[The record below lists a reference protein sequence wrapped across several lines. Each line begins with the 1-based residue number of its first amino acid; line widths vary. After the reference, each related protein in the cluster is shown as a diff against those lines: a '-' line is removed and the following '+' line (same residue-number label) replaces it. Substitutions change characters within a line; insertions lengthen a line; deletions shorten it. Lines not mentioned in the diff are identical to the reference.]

1 MNSSTH
7 VPGVQFSNRT
17 RWASRG
23 AISFLMQQGVENP
36 GVLSLAA
43 GLVDPKTLPVQ
54 LAQDQLKELLS
65 DDSRARECLQYGT
78 TPGSEHLRQELLPF
92 FTELEHSTP
101 EELNLSADDLVLS
114 TGSQQLLSLVCDA
127 LFDPGDICLVAAPT
141 YFVFLGALE
150 AVGARAVSVKT
161 DERGMCPDAL
171 HQTLTDLEE
180 QGELGRV
187 KLIYLVSYYENPSGV
202 SLATERRQQIVEL
215 AKQWSKSHRLMILE
229 DAAYRE
235 LQYDGE
241 VFPSVWSF
249 DRDRQHVIYT
259 QTFSKSFSPGV
270 RVGFGIL
277 PEDLKKP
284 ISDLKGN
291 DDFGSA
297 HLNQRLMAQVLT
309 SGKYREH
316 VEQVKASYQAKR
328 DAMLAAAEAY
338 FSDLDGVTWLHPH
351 GGLYVW
357 MSLPDKIPT
366 GFDSPLFE
374 RAVHS
379 HNVMYVPG
387 ELCFSADAVER
398 NHMRLS
404 YGVLTPEFIDRGM
417 KSLSLAIRDVLESES
432 LSSNP

>member
-7 VPGVQFSNRT
+7 IPGIQFSNRT

-43 GLVDPKTLPVQ
+43 GLVDPNTLPVQ
-54 LAQDQLKELLS
+54 LAQTQLSELLA
-65 DDSRARECLQYGT
+65 DESRARECLQYGT
-78 TPGSEHLRQELLPF
+78 TPGSEHLRQALLPF
-92 FTELEHSTP
+92 FSKLEKSTP
-101 EELNLSADDLVLS
+101 EGLDLSADDLVLS

-150 AVGARAVSVKT
+150 AVGARAISVKT
-161 DERGMCPDAL
+161 DGRGMCPDAL
-171 HQTLTDLEE
+171 NQTLTDLEQ

-202 SLATERRQQIVEL
+202 SLATDRRQKIVEL
-215 AKQWSKSHRLMILE
+215 ARAWSKSHRVMILE

-241 VFPSVWSF
+241 VYPSLWSF
-249 DRDRQHVIYT
+249 DSDRQSVIYT

-277 PEDLKKP
+277 PDDLKKP

-297 HLNQRLMAQVLT
+297 HLNQRLMAQVLA
-309 SGKYREH
+309 SGNYEEH
-316 VEQVKASYQAKR
+316 VGQVKASYTLKR
-328 DAMLAAAEAY
+328 DAMLNAAEQY
-338 FSDLDGVTWLHPH
+338 FSDLDGVHWQHPH

-357 MSLPDKIPT
+357 MSLPEHVPT
-366 GFDSPLFE
+366 GFDSRLFE
-374 RAVHS
+374 TAVKT

-387 ELCFSADAVER
+387 ELCFAGDAIEH

-404 YGVLTPEFIDRGM
+404 YGVLTPERIDEGM
-417 KSLSLAIRDVLESES
+417 KNLSQAIREIL
-432 LSSNP
+432 

>member
-1 MNSSTH
+1 MTAI
-7 VPGVQFSNRT
+7 PGLQLSNRSQ
-17 RWASRG
+17 RASRG

-43 GLVDPKTLPVQ
+43 GLVDPSTLPVE
-54 LAQDQLKELLS
+54 LAQQQLTELLG

-78 TPGSEHLRQELLPF
+78 TPGSEHLRQEMLPF
-92 FTELEHSTP
+92 FATLEKTTS
-101 EELNLSADDLVLS
+101 EELGLSSDDIVLT
-114 TGSQQLLSLVCDA
+114 TGSQQLLALTCDA

-150 AVGARAVSVKT
+150 AVGARAISVKT
-161 DERGMCPDAL
+161 DGDGMCPEAL
-171 HQTLTDLEE
+171 NETLADLE
-180 QGELGRV
+180 QKGELGRV

-202 SLATERRQQIVEL
+202 SLATDRRKRIVEL
-215 AKQWSKSHRLMILE
+215 AKEWSKSHRLMMLE

-241 VFPSVWSF
+241 VYPSIWSF
-249 DRDRQHVIYT
+249 DADRQHVIYT

-277 PEDLKKP
+277 PEELKKP
-284 ISDLKGN
+284 FSDLKGN

-297 HLNQRLMAQVLT
+297 HLNQRLMANVLL
-309 SGKYREH
+309 SGQYGEH
-316 VEQVKASYQAKR
+316 VNQVKDSYTAKR
-328 DAMLAAAEAY
+328 DAMLAAADKY
-338 FSDLDGVTWLHPH
+338 FSDIEGVTWEHPH

-357 MSLPDKIPT
+357 MSLPENIPT
-366 GFDSPLFE
+366 GFDSRLFE
-374 RAVHS
+374 EAVQR

-387 ELCFSADAVER
+387 ELCFAADAVER

-404 YGVLTPEFIDRGM
+404 YGMLPPDRIDEGM
-417 KSLSLAIRDVLESES
+417 RSLADAIRVIASQI
-432 LSSNP
+432 